1 MLDLNIVKQH
11 LRLEPDITDD
21 DELLRLYTGAAVAY
35 VEQWTRRKLYMT
47 REDDGFREDPD
58 SLLLTDNVRA
68 ALLLLVAFWY
78 ENREPAGMGEISET
92 PFAVEA
98 ETAGSVCCTV
108 RRCYWRAEI
117 ADGLLAGFDGGFFR
131 HRGTQQRTG

>member
-58 SLLLTDNVRA
+58 
-68 ALLLLVAFWY
+68 
-78 ENREPAGMGEISET
+78 
-92 PFAVEA
+92 
-98 ETAGSVCCTV
+98 
-108 RRCYWRAEI
+108 
-117 ADGLLAGFDGGFFR
+117 
-131 HRGTQQRTG
+131 

>member
-21 DELLRLYTGAAVAY
+21 DELLRLYTRAAVAY

-98 ETAGSVCCTV
+98 LLQPY
-108 RRCYWRAEI
+108 RIY
-117 ADGLLAGFDGGFFR
+117 GL
-131 HRGTQQRTG
+131 

>member
-21 DELLRLYTGAAVAY
+21 DELLHLYTGAAVAY

-78 ENREPAGMGEISET
+78 ENREPAGMGDISET

-98 ETAGSVCCTV
+98 LLQPY
-108 RRCYWRAEI
+108 RIY
-117 ADGLLAGFDGGFFR
+117 GL
-131 HRGTQQRTG
+131 